1 MAISSTVLISLT
13 PSWKAL
19 IILMSWMYEIAFSD
33 VAEIFHVVPDTL
45 ITLLPDGLLGL
56 YCRWTLI
63 CALEISDEHG
73 A

>member
-1 MAISSTVLISLT
+1 
-13 PSWKAL
+13 
-19 IILMSWMYEIAFSD
+19 MYEIAFSD